1 MSVTHVGGDPSC
13 NFNTANPDA
22 MVAAGYATVSS
33 YDIGPAN
40 FIRFQTFASDAGA
53 AAHDLDMFVYR
64 AAPGS
69 SAYVLV
75 ATSGGPD
82 QNEVVNSTSAG
93 SLTTGAQFKVYVHG
107 CSVDAGGADVT
118 LFSWALTNPATNPFS
133 SVPAAQA
140 VTIGQVVPGTLSW
153 TGLPAG
159 NRYLGRVLYVDPA
172 VPTVAMAATTVA
184 VSTR

>member
-1 MSVTHVGGDPSC
+1 M
-13 NFNTANPDA
+13 
-22 MVAAGYATVSS
+22 
-33 YDIGPAN
+33 
-40 FIRFQTFASDAGA
+40 
-53 AAHDLDMFVYR
+53 
-64 AAPGS
+64 
-69 SAYVLV
+69 
-75 ATSGGPD
+75 
-82 QNEVVNSTSAG
+82 NSTSAG
-93 SLTTGAQFKVYVHG
+93 SLTAGAKFKVYVHG

-118 LFSWALTNPATNPFS
+118 LFAWALTNPADQS
-133 SVPAAQA
+133 VQLAVPAAQA